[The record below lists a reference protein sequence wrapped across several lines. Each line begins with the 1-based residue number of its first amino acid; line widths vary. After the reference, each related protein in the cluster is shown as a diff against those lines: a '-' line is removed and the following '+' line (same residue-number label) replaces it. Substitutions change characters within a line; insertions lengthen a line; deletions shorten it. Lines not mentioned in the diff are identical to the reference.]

1 MNDTIQ
7 SKYNPKEVEEK
18 WYSRWVI
25 DGLFHADAH
34 STKEPYTIVIPPPN
48 ITGELHIGHALNNSI
63 QDFLIR
69 RARMLGYETLWIPGI
84 DHAGIATE
92 NKVEQYL
99 MSMGI
104 FRENITRERFLQSAW
119 EWKDKYGGIIINQLK
134 RLGCSCDWDRLVFTL
149 DDKRKKA
156 VNTAFMEYYNQ
167 GLIYRGKY
175 VVNWCPRCKTV
186 ISDLEVEHIEKD
198 TKLYYIAYP
207 LLDAKENRTDVNI
220 VVATTRPETM
230 LGDMAVA
237 VNPNDKRYKIFV
249 GRYLELPLIGR
260 RIPVIVDE
268 AVDKEFGTGAVKVT
282 PAHDPNDY
290 EIAGRHNLEPLI
302 IMDERAQ
309 INENGYQ
316 YAGLTREEARKKILE
331 DLESAGLLV
340 KVEDYH
346 HSVGTCYRC
355 HTEIEPYLSSQWFLK
370 MKPLAGYAIDAI
382 KNGKVKFVSERWT
395 EICLSWLDNIRD
407 WCISRQLWWGHR
419 MPIWHCDKC
428 DEIIV
433 SAEKPK
439 TCTKCK
445 STKLHQED
453 DVLDTWFS
461 AALWP
466 ISTLGWPDPGD
477 DFAKF
482 YPTCVLVTDAGIIYL
497 WVTRM
502 IISGLRFVSE
512 IPFHTVYINTTVQN
526 EEGRRMS
533 KSLGTGIDPMK
544 FIDSIG
550 ADAVRFTIA
559 TISTQTQSI
568 RFGEERF
575 EIGRN
580 FTNKIWNA
588 ARFLLINVDENMTG
602 IDDFKPTVT
611 EDLWIM
617 SALNKLIDDV
627 NKGYE
632 EYRFNDIAGRLYEF
646 FWHDYC
652 DWYLEIIK
660 RRLYKPKVEDERL
673 SAQRCALLVMKTWL
687 KLMHPIMPHIT
698 EEIYSRLPQSSG
710 YLMMSKWSE
719 VVDIGNSRK
728 ATEEMEMLIEIVRT
742 IRNLRSELDVSPSK
756 KVEVLIIP
764 NDKESEGI
772 VVKSREH
779 ILALASV
786 KKLDVNRSQERPS
799 KCVSAVVKGASIHMF
814 LEGIVDIEKE
824 LRRLTKALASLDEE
838 EKGLSSK
845 LENENFMTKAP
856 RDVIDS
862 VVRRL
867 NEVRSKKSKIT
878 DNINELK
885 GKVK

>member
-1 MNDTIQ
+1 MAKIIPDR
-7 SKYNPKEVEEK
+7 YNPKAVEGK
-18 WYSRWVI
+18 WYLKWLV
-25 DGLFHADAH
+25 DGLFHADEH
-34 STKEPYTIVIPPPN
+34 SDKKPFTILIPPPN

-69 RARMLGYETLWIPGI
+69 RARMLGYEALWIPGI

-99 MSMGI
+99 SSMGI
-104 FRENITRERFLQSAW
+104 FRENITREGFLHSAW

-149 DDKRKKA
+149 DERRKKA
-156 VNTAFMEYYNQ
+156 VNTAFMEYYKQ

-207 LLDAKENRTDVNI
+207 IIGLNNKRTEENI

-230 LGDMAVA
+230 LGDMAVC
-237 VNPNDKRYKIFV
+237 VNPNDKRYKSLV
-249 GRYLELPLIGR
+249 GRYLELPIVGR
-260 RIPVIVDE
+260 KIPIITDDVVDM
-268 AVDKEFGTGAVKVT
+268 EFGTGAVKVT
-282 PAHDPNDY
+282 PAHDLNDY

-309 INENGYQ
+309 INENGGR
-316 YAGLTREEARKKILE
+316 YAGLTREEARKKIIS
-331 DLESAGLLV
+331 DLEKEKLLV
-340 KVEDYH
+340 KIENYH
-346 HSVGTCYRC
+346 HSIGTCYRC

-370 MKPLAGYAIDAI
+370 MKPLVGYAMEPI
-382 KNGKVKFVSERWT
+382 KDGRVRFIPERWT
-395 EICLSWLDNIRD
+395 AICLSWLEDIKD

-419 MPIWHCDKC
+419 MPIWYCDDC
-428 DEIIV
+428 GEIVV
-433 SAEKPK
+433 SVEKPK
-439 TCTKCK
+439 ACTKCK
-445 STKLHQED
+445 GAKLHQEE

-461 AALWP
+461 SALWP
-466 ISTLGWPDPGD
+466 ISTMGWPNLGD
-477 DFAKF
+477 VFKKF
-482 YPTCVLVTDAGIIYL
+482 YPTDVLITDSGIIYL
-497 WVTRM
+497 WVARM
-502 IISGLRFVSE
+502 IISGMRFVGKV
-512 IPFHTVYINTTVQN
+512 PFTVVYINTTVQN

-544 FIDSIG
+544 YIDKIG

-588 ARFLLINVDENMTG
+588 ARFILMNLDENITD
-602 IDDFKPTVT
+602 IYDFKPERT
-611 EDLWIM
+611 EDKWIIG
-617 SALNKLIDDV
+617 SLNKLISDV
-627 NKGYE
+627 NRSYD
-632 EYRFNDIAGRLYEF
+632 EYRFNDIAGHLYEF

-660 RRLYKPKVEDERL
+660 RRLYKPKVEDERI
-673 SAQRCALLVMKTWL
+673 SAQKCALLIIDRWL
-687 KLMHPIMPHIT
+687 KLMHPIMPYIT
-698 EEIYSRLPQSSG
+698 EEIYSLLPHSSG
-710 YLMMSKWSE
+710 YLMISKWPEEIDIGDTKEAIEEIETMIE
-719 VVDIGNSRK
+719 VVR
-728 ATEEMEMLIEIVRT
+728 A

-756 KVEVLIIP
+756 KVDVLIIP
-764 NDKESEGI
+764 NDEKNESI
-772 VVKSREH
+772 INKNIEH
-779 ILALASV
+779 IKALASIKSLIIDKT
-786 KKLDVNRSQERPS
+786 KKRPS
-799 KCVSAVVKGASIHMF
+799 KCVFAVVNGSSIHMF
-814 LEGIVDIEKE
+814 LEGIVDIDKE
-824 LRRLTKALASLDEE
+824 LKRLTKALESLDEE

-856 RDVIDS
+856 REVIDN
-862 VVRRL
+862 VVRWL
-867 NEVRSKKSKIT
+867 DEIRSKRAKVN
-878 DNINELK
+878 DNIRQLK
-885 GKVK
+885 GKI

>member
-69 RARMLGYETLWIPGI
+69 RARMLGYEALWIPGI

-331 DLESAGLLV
+331 DLESVGLLV

-799 KCVSAVVKGASIHMF
+799 KCVSAVVKGSSIHMF